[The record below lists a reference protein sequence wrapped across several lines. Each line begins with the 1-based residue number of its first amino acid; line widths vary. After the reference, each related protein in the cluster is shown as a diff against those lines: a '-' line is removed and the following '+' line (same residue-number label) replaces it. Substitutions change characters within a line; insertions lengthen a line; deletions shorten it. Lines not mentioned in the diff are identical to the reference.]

1 MNINELRIGNYVYD
15 DENNVVEITRLETK
29 IYTYWNSGNEYS
41 VVFKKLYIEG
51 YFEGDIKPIPLTEK
65 LLVDY
70 LGYEP
75 SAFTGLYYD
84 KEGIID
90 IKVSWDNKFTVYYK
104 NCEIREV
111 EFLHDLQN
119 LAFALTKEELKI
131 NE

>member
-1 MNINELRIGNYVYD
+1 MESKQFRLGNYVHIKSHKQDYEIILLD
-15 DENNVVEITRLETK
+15 ADRELMVE
-29 IYTYWNSGNEYS
+29 
-41 VVFKKLYIEG
+41 
-51 YFEGDIKPIPLTEK
+51 PIPLTEK

-90 IKVSWDNKFTVYYK
+90 IKVSWDNKFTVFYK
-104 NCEIREV
+104 NFEIREV
-111 EFLHDLQN
+111 EFVHDLQN

>member
-1 MNINELRIGNYVYD
+1 MNANELRIGNYVSTPTQEFFRI
-15 DENNVVEITRLETK
+15 DEI
-29 IYTYWNSGNEYS
+29 EYLS
-41 VVFKKLYIEG
+41 VKNGKFGQVIDIFKHPLTWYIK
-51 YFEGDIKPIPLTEK
+51 DLTPIPLTEK

-104 NCEIREV
+104 NCEVREV

-131 NE
+131 NEP